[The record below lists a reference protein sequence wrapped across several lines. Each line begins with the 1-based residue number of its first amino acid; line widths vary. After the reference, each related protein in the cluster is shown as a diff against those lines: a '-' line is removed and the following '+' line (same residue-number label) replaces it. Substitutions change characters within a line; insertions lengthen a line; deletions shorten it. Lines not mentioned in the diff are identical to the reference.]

1 MGGDGMTVALLVGA
15 AVVVAAVTAVRLS
28 SRLGLPTLLVYLA
41 LGVLLGEAGVGVEFE
56 DAGLAHDLGFL
67 ALVIILVDGGLTTTW
82 EDLRRALPKAGS
94 LSSLGIA
101 VSVAV
106 VATFARF
113 VLGWDWTLALLLGAV
128 LAPTDAA
135 AVFATLRGMPVK
147 ERLVR
152 VLEAE
157 SGTNDP
163 LAVILVVGLASGWH
177 GGGGL
182 VAAEILYEVCAGLA
196 GGLAL
201 GYAGRAYLGRV
212 ELPASGLY
220 PLAVLAF
227 AAIAYAG
234 TDLLGGSGF
243 VAVYVAAVVLGNS
256 ALRHRAA
263 TLGFA
268 EGLAWLA
275 QIGLFVMLG
284 LLASPDRLASAV
296 LPALAVGLVL
306 TLLARPLSVLVA
318 MAPFRTP
325 WREQAFLSWAG
336 LRGAVPIVL
345 TTVPLEEGTSGA
357 VELFDIVFV
366 LVVLFTLVQAPTLG
380 LAGRWLRVTEAPRP
394 RDLRLEAAPLGALDA
409 DMLHLAIGPASML
422 NGAEVWEL
430 RLPPKTAVTLVVRD
444 GESFVPDRWTRL
456 RHGDE
461 LLIVVPHGE
470 RTAVE
475 RRIRDVSG
483 GGTLAGWGQRAAG
496 RST

>member
-1 MGGDGMTVALLVGA
+1 MGGDGMAVALLVGA
-15 AVVVAAVTAVRLS
+15 VVVVAAVTAVRLS
-28 SRLGLPTLLVYLA
+28 SRLGLPILLVYLG
-41 LGVLLGEAGVGVEFE
+41 LGLLLGEAGAGVQFE
-56 DAGLAHDLGFL
+56 DAGLARDLGFV
-67 ALVIILVDGGLTTTW
+67 ALVVILVDGGLTTRW
-82 EDLRRALPKAGS
+82 EDLRAALPRAAV
-94 LSSLGIA
+94 LSSAGVA
-101 VSVAV
+101 VSALV
-106 VATFARF
+106 VASFAHL

-128 LAPTDAA
+128 LGSTDAA
-135 AVFATLRGMPVK
+135 AVFSTLRGLPVK
-147 ERLVR
+147 ERVVR

-163 LAVILVVGLASGWH
+163 IAVILVVGLASGWH
-177 GGGGL
+177 GGGAV
-182 VAAEILYEVCAGLA
+182 VAAEMLYEVCAGLG

-212 ELPASGLY
+212 ALPSSGLY

-284 LLASPDRLASAV
+284 LLASPERLAGAV

-318 MAPFRTP
+318 LAAFRTP

-345 TTVPLEEGTSGA
+345 ATVPLTEGTPGA
-357 VELFDIVFV
+357 VRLFDVVFV
-366 LVVLFTLVQAPTLG
+366 LVVVFTLVQAPTLG
-380 LAGRWLRVTEAPRP
+380 PASRRLGVTDVPRP

-409 DMLHLAIGPASML
+409 DMLHLAIGPGSML

-430 RLPPKTAVTLVVRD
+430 RLPPKTAITLVVRE

-461 LLIVVPHGE
+461 LLVVVPHGD

-475 RRIRDVSG
+475 RRIRSVSG
-483 GGTLAGWGQRAAG
+483 GGTLAGWTAPR
-496 RST
+496 